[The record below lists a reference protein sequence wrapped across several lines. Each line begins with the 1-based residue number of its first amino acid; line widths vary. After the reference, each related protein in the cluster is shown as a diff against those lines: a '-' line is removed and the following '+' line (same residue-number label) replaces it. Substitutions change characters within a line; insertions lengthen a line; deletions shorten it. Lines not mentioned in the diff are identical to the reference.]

1 MGQQIKKVLKR
12 SRRKKYLS
20 RKKELIKLGGFAKKV
35 SVVKKPTATGSATES
50 KPTAKKAPAKKAA
63 KKAPA
68 KKAAKSVDAEVE
80 TTEEKSA
87 E

>member
-20 RKKELIKLGGFAKKV
+20 RKKDLIKLGGSAKKV
-35 SVVKKPTATGSATES
+35 SIVKKPAADALGSEA
-50 KPTAKKAPAKKAA
+50 KPAAKKAPAKKAPA

-68 KKAAKSVDAEVE
+68 KKAAKSAD
-80 TTEEKSA
+80 SA